1 MKRIVWKTSG
11 VLQVGGGPEMQTY
24 VGAADEVMDVPDDIA
39 ALLIGGQRAELVPEE
54 APEPEKKRR
63 KSA

>member
-11 VLQVGGGPEMQTY
+11 IVQVGGGPEMQTY
-24 VGAADEVMDVPDDIA
+24 VGCADEVMDVPDDIA
-39 ALLIGGQRAELVPEE
+39 ALLIGGQRAEIVPEE
-54 APEPEKKRR
+54 APEPAKKRR

>member
-11 VLQVGGGPEMQTY
+11 IIQVGGGVEMQTY
-24 VGAADEVMDVPDDIA
+24 VGAPGEAMEVPDDVA
-39 ALLIGGQRAELVPEE
+39 ALLVGANRAEFVPEE
-54 APEPEKKRR
+54 APEPAKKRR